1 MVKQTPIIYA
11 CLICIILF
19 YSGLVKVKERSRFVS
34 LLNPNKI
41 ETIEGVIKSSP
52 IKLSNGK
59 YYSVSIQIS
68 NVKSNDNQLS
78 SAKGNLTA
86 FLPTEMVEAL
96 YPGKLY
102 SSAKKTGAFLCET
115 GTIVKLYRNIKQSN
129 GKQIIYC
136 KSGTSFGF
144 GKSIIGKINF
154 IRALCRLQFKRLMFS
169 WGEAGGLLLALLSGA
184 KEYTSQLTTNAF
196 KNAGL
201 SHILALSG
209 MHLSLFSG
217 ITVII
222 GKKMKRYSFVFFAK
236 PFSIILFVWFAG
248 FSPSLLRAFICST
261 FLILQSI
268 ANVKKSNMITVLCFS
283 FLLQSIIS
291 PSDLH
296 NAGFLL
302 SYGALAGILIFSET
316 FTKLFIRYLPPS
328 ISSSVA
334 ASTSAQFF
342 TAPISL
348 KLFGT
353 FCPFGIIAST
363 IVSPL
368 ITIFIYVG
376 LLLIVVNLICP
387 FFVDISG
394 IFIKFLYTIIKNIV
408 IVFSHL
414 PIIDIGEQF

>member
-1 MVKQTPIIYA
+1 MVKQNPIIYA
-11 CLICIILF
+11 CLICIFLF
-19 YSGLVKVKERSRFVS
+19 YSGLVKIKERNPFVS
-34 LLNPNKI
+34 LIKPEQVSEL
-41 ETIEGVIKSSP
+41 TGMIKSSP
-52 IKLSNGK
+52 IKISSGK
-59 YYSVSIQIS
+59 YYSVQLEVFDVKSIQ
-68 NVKSNDNQLS
+68 NYNS
-78 SAKGNLTA
+78 SAKGIITA

-102 SSAKKTGAFLCET
+102 SSSKKTGAFLCET
-115 GTIVKLYRNIKQSN
+115 GAIVKLKGNINQKN
-129 GKQIIYC
+129 NDLIFYC
-136 KSGTSFGF
+136 KSGTSSGF
-144 GKSIIGKINF
+144 ENSFLGKLNY
-154 IRALCRLQFKRLMFS
+154 IRALCRLHFKRLMYK

-184 KEYTSQLTTNAF
+184 KEYTSKVTTEAF

-217 ITVII
+217 IAVII
-222 GKKMKRYSFVFFAK
+222 GKKMKKYSFVFFAK
-236 PFSIILFVWFAG
+236 PFSIFLFVWFAG
-248 FSPSLLRAFICST
+248 FSPSLLRAFICSS
-261 FLILQSI
+261 FLILESI

-291 PSDLH
+291 PSDIT

-302 SYGALAGILIFSET
+302 SYGALAGILLFSEL
-316 FTKLFIRYLPPS
+316 FTKLFIKFMPHS

-368 ITIFIYVG
+368 VTIFIYAG
-376 LLLIVVNLICP
+376 LFLILLNLICP
-387 FFVDISG
+387 IFVNISG
-394 IFIKFLYTIIKNIV
+394 IFINFLYTIIKNIV

-414 PIIDIGEQF
+414 PIINIGE